1 MFMGCS
7 WDSMGTSQDL
17 MGFAKFHHFLVGF
30 HGDIMR
36 FSKFN
41 GFFVGC
47 NENITDCMYIVYIY
61 NQHGG
66 FIRNH
71 GNPIPLY

>member
-1 MFMGCS
+1 MFIGFS
-7 WDSMGTSQDL
+7 WDVHRIFMGTSRDL

-41 GFFVGC
+41 GFCVGC
-47 NENITDCMYIVYIY
+47 NENITDCMYTYIY
-61 NQHGG
+61 THICVCVRVN
-66 FIRNH
+66 
-71 GNPIPLY
+71 YK